1 MKFDKELEY
10 KIKEKYMS
18 RKNWKRVLE
27 KEYFYKETT
36 VPNMEIFKKNGKG
49 VLSVIKFLKLTEP
62 FKRQFFNKDTILVG
76 EGYYWFQVGIE
87 NENFWITALF
97 DSKKELFQIYID
109 ITKENIIIGKNSY
122 YLDLFLDIIVIDDNI
137 ILKDEDELKIVR
149 KKGIILEKEYLIAIE
164 TKNKILNFLKEKD
177 NLNLFKSYLIEEFK
191 KITEENK
198 I

>member
-27 KEYFYKETT
+27 KEYFYKEIT
-36 VPNMEIFKKNGKG
+36 VPNMEIFLKNGKG
-49 VLSVIKFLKLTEP
+49 VLSVIKFIKLTEP
-62 FKRQFFNKDTILVG
+62 FKGQFFNKDTTIVG
-76 EGYYWFQVGIE
+76 EGYYWFQIGIE

-109 ITKENIIIGKNSY
+109 ITKENIIIGKDSY
-122 YLDLFLDIIVIDDNI
+122 YLDLFLDIIIIDDNI
-137 ILKDEDELKIVR
+137 ILKDEDELEIVR
-149 KKGIILEKEYLIAIE
+149 KKGIISEKEYLIAIE

-177 NLNLFKSYLIEEFK
+177 NLNLFKSYLIEEFS
-191 KITEENK
+191 KITKENR